1 MKETRHGRQEKPKA
15 AEAASNNVAPD
26 AAPVVA
32 PAVAPAAAPAAA
44 PVAAPAAA
52 AGDKPARGKK
62 IRRMKLAQVEKAIA
76 HARSTM
82 GGETSLYIRHLLARK
97 AELEAKKV

>member
-1 MKETRHGRQEKPKA
+1 MADEEKPKA
-15 AEAASNNVAPD
+15 AEATSQNAAPAAAP

-32 PAVAPAAAPAAA
+32 PAAAPATVPA
-44 PVAAPAAA
+44 AAA

>member
-1 MKETRHGRQEKPKA
+1 MADEEKPKA
-15 AEAASNNVAPD
+15 AEATSQNATPA
-26 AAPVVA
+26 AAPA
-32 PAVAPAAAPAAA
+32 APAAAPAA
-44 PVAAPAAA
+44 PDAAPTAA
-52 AGDKPARGKK
+52 AGDKPTRGKK